1 MTIGG
6 QQAFFFKAGALPL
19 QTIKKVPQKK
29 IKNRVKLNK
38 HLYRKRD

>member
-6 QQAFFFKAGALPL
+6 QQAFFFKAGVSP
-19 QTIKKVPQKK
+19 TSNYKKSATKK

-38 HLYRKRD
+38 HFCRKRD